1 MEKDKSIKI
10 YLANKDGS
18 IKPHQWF
25 TSNQLDKIT
34 GLNGAKY
41 QVYRSDLENDFIKS
55 SPPTGVNNRIKTT
68 RFKLMMLEI
77 NDIN

>member
-1 MEKDKSIKI
+1 MEKDKSIKT

-25 TSNQLDKIT
+25 KSEQLDKIT

-55 SPPTGVNNRIKTT
+55 YPPAGVNNRIKTT

-77 NDIN
+77 NSIN